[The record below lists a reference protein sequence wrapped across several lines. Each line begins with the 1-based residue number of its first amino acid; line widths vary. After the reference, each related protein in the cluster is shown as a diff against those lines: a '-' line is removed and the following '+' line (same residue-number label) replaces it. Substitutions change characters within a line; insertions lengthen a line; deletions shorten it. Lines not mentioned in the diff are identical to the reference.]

1 MFHFDFD
8 FPHPY
13 FAKHELNGPFPR
25 FPPFSVA
32 SDGAT
37 VSFKIKI
44 SGKLFHGQCF
54 GIDVFWSNWQF
65 QLLCESQI
73 PNPIPITFQILLNY
87 NLKVI
92 SANELKFF
100 GKGLT

>member
-1 MFHFDFD
+1 MQRNSEGEDH
-8 FPHPY
+8 H
-13 FAKHELNGPFPR
+13 N
-25 FPPFSVA
+25 
-32 SDGAT
+32 
-37 VSFKIKI
+37 
-44 SGKLFHGQCF
+44 QCF

-92 SANELKFF
+92 PANELKFF
-100 GKGLT
+100 GKVLTLNFISGSFCLSMFPFTLTFKHTKGETRVSTGIDNAR

>member
-1 MFHFDFD
+1 MTFH
-8 FPHPY
+8 HS
-13 FAKHELNGPFPR
+13 R
-25 FPPFSVA
+25 FTKTIFTLA
-32 SDGAT
+32 ITRIAQEYRN
-37 VSFKIKI
+37 
-44 SGKLFHGQCF
+44 QCF

-100 GKGLT
+100 GKFLT